1 MQNSARYQEYSTL
14 IMYVICHCHHMQQCP
29 CSLYYS
35 RNSLVPFLTSF
46 KLAFKILF
54 SSWPLYIWIA
64 ILCLP
69 FPSSLFLSTKALPDP
84 HNQYYSVLEK
94 TTVFTCRFEGRKWKI
109 SDSWVYDVKGKILVA
124 WSTYKQTSTLWWHGY
139 NWLQNT
145 SLHLPKLGKQFE
157 WPTYIQCHGNLPGK
171 VI

>member
-1 MQNSARYQEYSTL
+1 MKSHDRSMSPSITGCDIIHFKWHLLVMTRVKKAETL
-14 IMYVICHCHHMQQCP
+14 
-29 CSLYYS
+29 S
-35 RNSLVPFLTSF
+35 
-46 KLAFKILF
+46 
-54 SSWPLYIWIA
+54 
-64 ILCLP
+64 
-69 FPSSLFLSTKALPDP
+69 FLSTKALPDP

-94 TTVFTCRFEGRKWKI
+94 TTVFTCTFEGRKWKI

-145 SLHLPKLGKQFE
+145 YLHLPKLGKQFE

-171 VI
+171 VILLIWGASYTRKYLFV